1 MKRLLLLL
9 AILSV
14 VIGAHAFVSET
25 ASLENFLIRS
35 ETACAYDNWI
45 SHLAEGIA
53 MAASDE
59 GSSNADST
67 RTNDATHHDT
77 EKVAQGHLYGSSC
90 GVI

>member
-35 ETACAYDNWI
+35 ETACAYETGYLTSLKESRLPITI
-45 SHLAEGIA
+45 SMPPTTAKPMDLET
-53 MAASDE
+53 M
-59 GSSNADST
+59 
-67 RTNDATHHDT
+67 
-77 EKVAQGHLYGSSC
+77 
-90 GVI
+90 